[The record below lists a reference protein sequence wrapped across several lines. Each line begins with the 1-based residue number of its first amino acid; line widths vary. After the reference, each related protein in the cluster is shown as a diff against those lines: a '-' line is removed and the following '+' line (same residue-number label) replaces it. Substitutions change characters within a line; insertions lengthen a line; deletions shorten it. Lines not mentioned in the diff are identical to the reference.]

1 MLGLFSISRLR
12 LSSKIGR
19 QYKRESPKNIS
30 GKIVL
35 FLSGLN
41 SCTLGAK
48 IQHFAPVLIIN
59 AKNALLPHGF
69 FKMVT
74 IFGNFAKGAQWITLF
89 QMARKKA
96 KLLDIYIF
104 FLQSDLS
111 KSDEWNVSATAKSI
125 QFHTKNG
132 RRLHVYHPSND
143 EYIQNGS
150 SRCISPH
157 PKTSICFVMG
167 RKQWYGVQFK
177 STEYLACSHASPGFK
192 IPHISI

>member
-41 SCTLGAK
+41 SCTSGAK
-48 IQHFAPVLIIN
+48 DSAFAPVLIIN

-96 KLLDIYIF
+96 KLLDIYIYF
-104 FLQSDLS
+104 FYNLIYQKVMSEMSVLQLNRYNFTLKMASFCMLPPLQWLIHSEWFNPMHLTPSQDLHL
-111 KSDEWNVSATAKSI
+111 
-125 QFHTKNG
+125 FCHG
-132 RRLHVYHPSND
+132 
-143 EYIQNGS
+143 
-150 SRCISPH
+150 
-157 PKTSICFVMG
+157 PKTMI
-167 RKQWYGVQFK
+167 W
-177 STEYLACSHASPGFK
+177 SP
-192 IPHISI
+192 I